1 MNGADIAFP
10 HLGIYIPSLPKGI
23 TIGGFTIAY
32 YGIIIAS
39 AMIAGLMLARW
50 QAKRSGQNP
59 EVYMDYIIF
68 GIIFSIIGARLYYV
82 AFQWEDYKDNLL
94 QIFNIRGG
102 GMAIYGSVI
111 GAVLT
116 AIVYCR
122 RKKYKFSLFADTA
135 VLGLI
140 LGQIIGRFGN
150 FMNREAFG
158 EYTDSLFAMRL
169 KTDQVSL
176 SNVTNEMWENV
187 VTQDE
192 VSYIQVHPTFL
203 YEAVWNL
210 VVLVLMIWRSKH
222 KKFDGEIFLM
232 YLVGYGIGRTWI
244 EGLRTDQL
252 QIGSTGIAVSQVL
265 SALLA
270 VGGIGYWIYRL
281 IKEKKQI
288 KNISAISGF
297 FLFLVL
303 LAAPLYLGEGTEA
316 RAASPRQEIERSI
329 AREIPSKHKVRKT
342 FYTDYDRN
350 GRPEAFVLTGPKKK
364 KNEQAEAETELTLWF
379 AYVKNGNVVSR
390 KLRQD
395 VLGTSGFLKLKSVT
409 LFRAQTYC
417 TTSGPE
423 DLYRV
428 TGNKV
433 TKIFHGDLMTPWTG
447 DSFTS
452 VHSTYDSAYDK
463 SAGVTLGHTWKPYY
477 FYYKNGKIY
486 EHNGKKI
493 TSSRFMRYKNA
504 EKMLKRYRKM
514 GKVRSIIYRSNGLI
528 HINFEKKYND
538 GDKSYSNVTFRVSGN
553 MLKKPVVKE
562 GIYKKKF
569 M

>member
-1 MNGADIAFP
+1 MDRGSADR
-10 HLGIYIPSLPKGI
+10 
-23 TIGGFTIAY
+23 
-32 YGIIIAS
+32 S
-39 AMIAGLMLARW
+39 A
-50 QAKRSGQNP
+50 
-59 EVYMDYIIF
+59 
-68 GIIFSIIGARLYYV
+68 
-82 AFQWEDYKDNLL
+82 
-94 QIFNIRGG
+94 
-102 GMAIYGSVI
+102 
-111 GAVLT
+111 
-116 AIVYCR
+116 
-122 RKKYKFSLFADTA
+122 AD
-135 VLGLI
+135 
-140 LGQIIGRFGN
+140 
-150 FMNREAFG
+150 
-158 EYTDSLFAMRL
+158 
-169 KTDQVSL
+169 
-176 SNVTNEMWENV
+176 
-187 VTQDE
+187 
-192 VSYIQVHPTFL
+192 
-203 YEAVWNL
+203 
-210 VVLVLMIWRSKH
+210 
-222 KKFDGEIFLM
+222 
-232 YLVGYGIGRTWI
+232 
-244 EGLRTDQL
+244 
-252 QIGSTGIAVSQVL
+252 
-265 SALLA
+265 
-270 VGGIGYWIYRL
+270 
-281 IKEKKQI
+281 
-288 KNISAISGF
+288 GF

-329 AREIPSKHKVRKT
+329 VREIPSKHKVRKT
-342 FYTDYDRN
+342 FYADYDRN

-364 KNEQAEAETELTLWF
+364 KNEQAETELTLWF

-395 VLGTSGFLKLKSVT
+395 VLGTSGFLKLQSVT

-433 TKIFHGDLMTPWTG
+433 TKIFHGDLMAPWAG

-504 EKMLKRYRKM
+504 EKILKRYRKM

-538 GDKSYSNVTFRVSGN
+538 GDKSYSNVTLHVSGN